1 MGERGT
7 NISVRNLNMWAGLY
21 HLMGF
26 LEASSFLLCIFLE
39 EMTAFTFSICRQNN
53 ILRLLVDYLHS
64 RDVLLLVLLTVVR
77 GSEVF
82 FLFIVICVSAESAS
96 RLWAVDPAFY
106 RGWSIPQKYWLPML
120 QVLPHTEDTTL
131 GVSPL
136 IVGLNFLCNAWLLC
150 MKPGSMFLQG

>member
-7 NISVRNLNMWAGLY
+7 NISVRNLKTCEQDCT

-26 LEASSFLLCIFLE
+26 LEASSFLLRMFLE

-64 RDVLLLVLLTVVR
+64 CDVLLLVLLTVVR
-77 GSEVF
+77 GFEVF

-96 RLWAVDPAFY
+96 RL
-106 RGWSIPQKYWLPML
+106 
-120 QVLPHTEDTTL
+120 
-131 GVSPL
+131 
-136 IVGLNFLCNAWLLC
+136 
-150 MKPGSMFLQG
+150 